1 MRVLVVEDEV
11 RQAAALKRGLEAE
24 GFAVDVASTGT
35 DGLWLAT
42 EQPYDAI
49 VLDVMLPGMNGY
61 KVCAELRAK
70 QIWTPVLMLTA
81 KDGELDE
88 AEALDT
94 GADDF
99 LSKPFSYV
107 VLVARLRALLRRGTT
122 SQPPVLRSGSI
133 DLDVAARTCVV
144 DGVTRRAHPARV
156 LGRRIPD
163 ASARRGR
170 AEIRDPRARVGLR
183 LRRRRQRGRGAR
195 VGAPSQV
202 GVRGDRDGARR
213 GLSDGHACAI
223 SGVRQFDHAPPSVP
237 RSSWPWPWSSERWPP
252 PTCCAELWRRKPNR
266 S

>member
-24 GFAVDVASTGT
+24 GFAVDVAGNGT

-49 VLDVMLPGMNGY
+49 VLDVMLPGLNGF

-107 VLVARLRALLRRGTT
+107 VLVARLRALLRRGSTT
-122 SQPPVLRSGSI
+122 RPPVLRIGGI
-133 DLDVAARTCVV
+133 DLDVAARTCAVHGEQVELTPREFSVV
-144 DGVTRRAHPARV
+144 EYLMRREGEVVPKSEILEHVWDFAFDGGDNVVEVHVSALRRK
-156 LGRRIPD
+156 LG
-163 ASARRGR
+163 SAAIETVRGAGYR
-170 AEIRDPRARVGLR
+170 MGLRAR
-183 LRRRRQRGRGAR
+183 
-195 VGAPSQV
+195 
-202 GVRGDRDGARR
+202 
-213 GLSDGHACAI
+213 
-223 SGVRQFDHAPPSVP
+223 
-237 RSSWPWPWSSERWPP
+237 
-252 PTCCAELWRRKPNR
+252 
-266 S
+266 

>member
-42 EQPYDAI
+42 EQPYDVI
-49 VLDVMLPGMNGY
+49 VLDVMLPGLNGY

-70 QIWTPVLMLTA
+70 QIWTPILMLTA

-107 VLVARLRALLRRGTT
+107 VLVAHLRALMRRGAT
-122 SQPPVLRSGSI
+122 SRPTMLRAG
-133 DLDVAARTCVV
+133 DVAIDVSSRTCTVRDQPVALTQREFGVLEYLMQRMGEVV
-144 DGVTRRAHPARV
+144 PKSEIIEHVWDFAFDGDPNIVEVHVSAIRRKTGGDTIETVRG
-156 LGRRIPD
+156 LGY
-163 ASARRGR
+163 
-170 AEIRDPRARVGLR
+170 RVG
-183 LRRRRQRGRGAR
+183 QR
-195 VGAPSQV
+195 
-202 GVRGDRDGARR
+202 VR
-213 GLSDGHACAI
+213 
-223 SGVRQFDHAPPSVP
+223 
-237 RSSWPWPWSSERWPP
+237 
-252 PTCCAELWRRKPNR
+252 
-266 S
+266 